1 MINIKTQEEIKLMK
15 RAGQIV
21 YKTHQYLKEYL
32 KPGVTTNQLNK
43 LAEEYILSQK
53 AKPSF
58 KGLGGYPKTICTSIN
73 EEIVH
78 GVPSDYKLKEN
89 DVISI
94 DIGACYQGYHG
105 DSAYTY
111 IIGKGTKEANYLVNH
126 TEKALYEGLKIIRE
140 GIRLGD
146 ISHQIETY
154 ANKYKLSIVRGLVG
168 HGIGKNLH
176 EVPDVPN
183 YGHKGMGPLLKAG
196 MTLAIEPMLT
206 LGSEQIN
213 LTSKWVITTQD
224 KSLAAHFEHTVLVT
238 KEGYEIL
245 TKG

>member
-111 IIGKGTKEANYLVNH
+111 IIGKGTKEAN
-126 TEKALYEGLKIIRE
+126 
-140 GIRLGD
+140 
-146 ISHQIETY
+146 
-154 ANKYKLSIVRGLVG
+154 
-168 HGIGKNLH
+168 
-176 EVPDVPN
+176 
-183 YGHKGMGPLLKAG
+183 
-196 MTLAIEPMLT
+196 
-206 LGSEQIN
+206 
-213 LTSKWVITTQD
+213 
-224 KSLAAHFEHTVLVT
+224 
-238 KEGYEIL
+238 
-245 TKG
+245 